1 MKLHSKII
9 FVYFSITNHQLSFPF
24 RTLFIVNRFCL
35 WLGFTVS
42 FGLSLIGNFQLENP
56 MEENTII
63 SQPEEYSSRSKED
76 NQNMNS
82 GNDNCYT
89 LRLIFHSKIAAFCC
103 FITFLILRFL
113 ISQISRQQMDM
124 IWQRMKTK

>member
-1 MKLHSKII
+1 MT
-9 FVYFSITNHQLSFPF
+9 FSITNHQLSFPF

-56 MEENTII
+56 LEENTII
-63 SQPEEYSSRSKED
+63 GQPEEYSSKSTEN
-76 NQNMNS
+76 NQNTNS

-89 LRLIFHSKIAAFCC
+89 LRLIFHLNHFVVLSF
-103 FITFLILRFL
+103 F
-113 ISQISRQQMDM
+113 
-124 IWQRMKTK
+124 

>member
-1 MKLHSKII
+1 MHFMIQRCWMFSKLPLII
-9 FVYFSITNHQLSFPF
+9 NFYLFF

-35 WLGFTVS
+35 WLGFTIS

-56 MEENTII
+56 LEENTII
-63 SQPEEYSSRSKED
+63 SQAEEYSSRSTEN

-89 LRLIFHSKIAAFCC
+89 LIHSFHLINCSILF
-103 FITFLILRFL
+103 FITFLILKFY

-124 IWQRMKTK
+124 I